1 MTSGPWVSGQCG
13 VVNRQAAA
21 PVRPGIPAL
30 AWLRA
35 LGILFLLSVVSG
47 CSMLRTLP
55 PQEPSYAMAPDPASR
70 LGRVAGS
77 LPAPPGGESMFRLLE
92 SGRAALVARL
102 ALVERADR
110 TLDLQYYLIHADT
123 SGRLLA
129 QAILRAADR
138 GVRVRVLLDDVDTG
152 RQEAAIIGL
161 DAHPNIQIR
170 LFNPFN
176 LRGDNPLGRAAQFLG
191 DGRLNHRMHNKLFVA
206 DNLMAIAGGRNIG
219 DEYFQADSPVAF
231 RDLDVLAAGPVV
243 AEMSTAFDQYWNSP
257 YAVSAK
263 AIPKPDKR
271 ERLLERVREGL
282 ERNLADL
289 DQDILFDYMGLDA
302 LNGRQADE
310 LSSWLPGRAEFL
322 SDPPHKVDQAARA
335 ADLPLARLLA
345 KGLSVRRELLIAS
358 PYFVPGRVGVDLLGY
373 LHGRGAAVRLLTNS
387 VAATDVLVV
396 HGGYAKYRLPM
407 LLHGIELYE
416 LKPAQEQH
424 RFFRRLAGSSS
435 RTSLHS
441 KVMVFDRETV
451 YIGSMNLDPRSLL
464 LNTESGLLIRG
475 PALAE
480 QAARFIEREL
490 QPQASYRVRLI
501 HDPDNGNPT
510 LGWQDGERLLTEEPN
525 LGFWSRLL
533 LELLSASQWEE
544 LL

>member
-1 MTSGPWVSGQCG
+1 MTSGPWISARG
-13 VVNRQAAA
+13 NALSLYAA
-21 PVRPGIPAL
+21 PLHAGVFGHAL
-30 AWLRA
+30 LRA
-35 LGILFLLSVVSG
+35 MGILFMLSAMTG

-55 PQEPSYAMAPDPASR
+55 PQEPSHAVAPDPQSR
-70 LGRVAGS
+70 LGVVVGS
-77 LPAPPGGESMFRLLE
+77 LPVPAPGESMFRLLE

-102 ALVERADR
+102 ALVERADK

-152 RQEAAIIGL
+152 KHEAAIIGL

-170 LFNPFN
+170 LFNPFSV
-176 LRGDNPLGRAAQFLG
+176 RGDSPLGRAAQFLG
-191 DGRLNHRMHNKLFVA
+191 DSRLNHRMHNKLFVA

-243 AEMSTAFDQYWNSP
+243 GEMSTAFDQYWNSP
-257 YAVSAK
+257 YAVSVK

-271 ERLLERVREGL
+271 ERLLVRVREGL
-282 ERNLADL
+282 ERNLAEV
-289 DQDILFDYMGLDA
+289 DQGILFEYMGLDA
-302 LNGRQADE
+302 MNGHHAGE
-310 LSSWLPGRAEFL
+310 LSPWLSGHAEFL
-322 SDPPHKVDQAARA
+322 SDPPHKVDNAARA
-335 ADLPLARLLA
+335 SELPLARLLA
-345 KGLSVRRELLIAS
+345 KGLAVRQEVLIAS
-358 PYFVPGRVGVDLLGY
+358 PYFVPGRVGVDLLAY
-373 LHGRGAAVRLLTNS
+373 LHGRGASVRLLTNS

-416 LKPAQEQH
+416 LKPTQEQH

-441 KVMVFDRETV
+441 KVMVFDREVV

-464 LNTESGLLIRG
+464 LNTESGLLIRS
-475 PALAE
+475 PPLAE

-490 QPQASYRVRLI
+490 QPQASYRVRIIDSPEDGKPVLA
-501 HDPDNGNPT
+501 
-510 LGWQDGERLLTEEPN
+510 WQDGDRFLMEEPN
-525 LGFWSRLL
+525 LGFWARLL